1 VELFSIDNQPSSFIS
16 ITLPPAALVLRDEVR
31 AFLAQ
36 ELAAGSFVPQC
47 DAWIAGFS
55 PEFSA
60 KLGQRGWLGLTWPR
74 RYGGYERS
82 ALERFAVT
90 EELLAAGAPVAAH
103 WIADR
108 QTGPLL
114 LRYGSEEQRRRF
126 LPAIARGECYFA
138 IGMSEPDA
146 GSDLAAIRT
155 SARRVEGG
163 WRLQGRKVWTS
174 WAHRA
179 HFTIVLCR
187 TSPPEQNR
195 HAGMSQMIV
204 DLSAPG
210 VSTQPIISIA
220 GTHHFNE
227 VIFDDVFIPDAMVL
241 GQIGQGWKQVISEL
255 AFERSGPE
263 RSFST
268 FPLLLELISAVGP
281 QPDERAAEA
290 IGRLVSRLWTLRRMS
305 LAVAHQLESGALPDV
320 EAALVKDQGTRFE
333 REVAEVTRTLLPTA
347 PSLDAPDRLD
357 VLLAQALLTIPSYTL
372 RGGATEILRGI
383 VARKLVTA

>member
-1 VELFSIDNQPSSFIS
+1 MELFSTDQQSPGFVAMA
-16 ITLPPAALVLRDEVR
+16 LPPEALLLREEVR

-36 ELAAGSFVPQC
+36 EQAAGSFIPQC
-47 DAWIAGFS
+47 DAWIGGFS

-60 KLGQRGWLGLTWPR
+60 KLGQHGWLGLTWPR
-74 RYGGYERS
+74 KYGGHERS

-114 LRYGSEEQRRRF
+114 LRYGSEEQRQRF

-163 WRLQGRKVWTS
+163 WRLQGRKIWTS

-179 HFTIVLCR
+179 HYTIVLCR

-204 DLSAPG
+204 DLAAPG
-210 VSTQPIISIA
+210 VSIQPIISIA

-227 VIFDDVFIPDAMVL
+227 VIFDDVWIPDSMVV
-241 GQIGQGWKQVISEL
+241 GQVGQGWKQVISEL

-268 FPLLLELISAVGP
+268 FPLLLELIQQLGP
-281 QPDERAAEA
+281 LPDERSAEA
-290 IGRLVSRLWTLRRMS
+290 IGRLVARLWTLRRMS

-333 REVAEVTRTLLPTA
+333 REVAEVTRTLLPVA
-347 PSLDAPDRLD
+347 PALDAPDRLD
-357 VLLAQALLTIPSYTL
+357 ILLAQALLTIPSYTL

-383 VARKLVTA
+383 VARKLVAS